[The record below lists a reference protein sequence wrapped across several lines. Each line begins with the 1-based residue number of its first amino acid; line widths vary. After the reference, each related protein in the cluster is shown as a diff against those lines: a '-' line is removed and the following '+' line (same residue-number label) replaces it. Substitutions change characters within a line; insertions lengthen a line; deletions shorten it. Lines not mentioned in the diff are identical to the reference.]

1 MTDREIVRFSGV
13 LVAALVLLVS
23 PALAGSVNLLWDP
36 SSGATGYKVYSGSA
50 SGSYGTPSNVGN
62 TTQTT
67 FGSMA
72 DCRATFF
79 AVTAFNSA
87 GDSGFSNEIA
97 SWPRPEPTSLSPLE
111 VEQGTTVFLAIG
123 GNNFEPGSSV
133 QLSNPGITVNSVTR
147 NSCGQITANLTVS
160 GSAAFGPVNVSVVN
174 TNGVTGNSSVQ
185 LSVVGSPLPGVQ
197 NLRRTDKQ

>member
-1 MTDREIVRFSGV
+1 MTDSGIVRFSCV
-13 LVAALVLLVS
+13 LVAALALLAS

-36 SSGATGYKVYSGSA
+36 SSRATGYKVYSGSA

-67 FGSMA
+67 FDTMA
-72 DCRATFF
+72 DCTATFF

-87 GDSGFSNEIA
+87 GDSGFSDEIS

-111 VEQGTTVFLAIG
+111 AEQGTTLNLVIG

-133 QLSNPGITVNSVTR
+133 QFSNPGITVNSVTR
-147 NSCGQITANLTVS
+147 NSCSQITASLTVS

-174 TNGVTGNSSVQ
+174 TNGVTGTSSVQ
-185 LSVVGSPLPGVQ
+185 FSVVGSPLPDVQ